1 MTSGSSNK
9 SPEQI
14 HDRTDTTPQKST
26 KEDPER
32 SPMSSSKKYKKEM
45 WLLENPEK
53 SRAGISSR
61 SDSNSSR
68 HSDSG
73 RRDKC
78 TTPANSNRQAI
89 AAQLCTPVRRAED
102 SVVTA
107 TQQAFSDVS
116 FTPPLLTVGRAN
128 LMEQNLSGSP
138 MHNIL
143 EVVQPGETL
152 ESDNRNSKKRRG
164 APKVISVSIN
174 LNIGGKLHFFVGHVA
189 H

>member
-1 MTSGSSNK
+1 MYYTG
-9 SPEQI
+9 EL
-14 HDRTDTTPQKST
+14 
-26 KEDPER
+26 E
-32 SPMSSSKKYKKEM
+32 SSK
-45 WLLENPEK
+45 
-53 SRAGISSR
+53 
-61 SDSNSSR
+61 
-68 HSDSG
+68 
-73 RRDKC
+73 
-78 TTPANSNRQAI
+78 I
-89 AAQLCTPVRRAED
+89 APQLCTPVRRAED

-128 LMEQNLSGSP
+128 LMEQNLSESP

-174 LNIGGKLHFFVGHVA
+174 LNIGGKLHFFVA
-189 H
+189 M